1 MNNTLNPIFLSQ
13 SRLSII
19 GLLYKTNEVEFSQMK
34 NVLKLTSGNL
44 STQIQ
49 KLNKVEFIE
58 IEKKFK
64 GNYPQT
70 ICRITPKGIIAFED
84 FVASLNSYFVK

>member
-1 MNNTLNPIFLSQ
+1 MDKSINPVFLSQ
-13 SRLSII
+13 SRLTIV
-19 GLLYKTNEVEFSQMK
+19 GLLYNTNEVEFSKMK
-34 NVLKLTSGNL
+34 SLLNLTSGNL

-49 KLNKVEFIE
+49 KLQKVEFLE

-84 FVASLNSYFVK
+84 FRACVNSYFGK

>member
-1 MNNTLNPIFLSQ
+1 MDNTLNPIFLSQ

-49 KLNKVEFIE
+49 KLNKAEFIE
-58 IEKKFK
+58 VEKKIK

-84 FVASLNSYFVK
+84 FVTSVNSYFVK